1 MKTEWQKSTGV
12 SPLRVQLESVV
23 TLLEQTKIQL
33 EKEKKEKLDLLQR
46 MMTHEMQQNHRVHK

>member
-23 TLLEQTKIQL
+23 TLLEQTKTQL

>member
-23 TLLEQTKIQL
+23 TLLEQTKTQL

-46 MMTHEMQQNHRVHK
+46 MMTHEMQQNHRIHK

>member
-1 MKTEWQKSTGV
+1 MTEWKKSTGV

-23 TLLEQTKIQL
+23 ALLEQTKTQL